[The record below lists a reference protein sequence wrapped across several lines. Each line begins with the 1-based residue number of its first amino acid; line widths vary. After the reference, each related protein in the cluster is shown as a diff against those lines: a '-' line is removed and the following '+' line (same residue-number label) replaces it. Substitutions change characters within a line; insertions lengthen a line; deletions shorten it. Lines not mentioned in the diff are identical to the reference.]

1 MLKFYLD
8 FDGVIA
14 DSAHECVNSAFSVW
28 LQMNQ
33 YLFDQLNWA
42 DKLNLQNKI
51 IDCSIANRYLVVP
64 PENYYCLIDA
74 VFHEIAFGKS
84 NLTSKSIHDLFVSK
98 LKSISDQEL
107 NEFKHNFFSY
117 RDKRFDSLSDS
128 DWVLENPPTRFIS
141 LFYKLIIDDDI
152 EIAVISRKNYKAIE
166 KWFKGTNFSVNKIYG
181 NEALSEFNNNKFLLI
196 ESIQGNNGNQKGI
209 FIDDFISEFDSLG
222 WQDINIITLAAG
234 WGYNDLKDNT
244 KQTLN
249 IIKEH
254 MSDLSN

>member
-1 MLKFYLD
+1 MKFYLD

-14 DSAHECVNSAFSVW
+14 HSAIECINSAYAVW
-28 LQMNQ
+28 LKKNSN
-33 YLFDQLNWA
+33 LFKNIDLTE
-42 DKLNLQNKI
+42 KLNLKSKI

-74 VFHEIAFGKS
+74 VFHEIAFGNS
-84 NLTSKSIHDLFVSK
+84 NLSTKSIHDLFVSK
-98 LKSISDQEL
+98 LNSISAQEL

-117 RDKRFDSLSDS
+117 RDKKFDSQSDS
-128 DWVLENPPTRFIS
+128 DWALENPPTPFIS
-141 LFYKLIIDDDI
+141 LFYKLINDNDI
-152 EIAVISRKNYKAIE
+152 EITVISRKNYKAIE
-166 KWFKGTNFSVNKIYG
+166 KWFKGTNLSVNKIYG

-196 ESIQGNNGNQKGI
+196 EDIQRNNGNQKGI

-222 WQDINIITLAAG
+222 WQDINVITLAAG

-249 IIKEH
+249 IIKEY
-254 MSDLSN
+254 MNDLSN

>member
-1 MLKFYLD
+1 MKFYLD

-14 DSAHECVNSAFSVW
+14 HSAIECINSAYAKKKKKNSN
-28 LQMNQ
+28 LYKNIDLAEKL
-33 YLFDQLNWA
+33 YL
-42 DKLNLQNKI
+42 KSKI

-107 NEFKHNFFSY
+107 NEFKHNFFLY
-117 RDKRFDSLSDS
+117 RDKKFDSLSDS
-128 DWVLENPPTRFIS
+128 DWVLENPPTSFIS
-141 LFYKLIIDDDI
+141 AFYELIKDYDVQIS
-152 EIAVISRKNYKAIE
+152 VVSRKNYKAIE
-166 KWFKGTNFSVNKIYG
+166 KWFKGANLSINKIYG
-181 NEALSEFNNNKFLLI
+181 NEALSSFKNNKFLLI
-196 ESIQGNNGNQKGI
+196 EDIQRNSGNQKGI
-209 FIDDFISEFDSLG
+209 FIDDFVSEFDSLG
-222 WQDINIITLAAG
+222 WQDINIITLPAG

-249 IIKEH
+249 IIKEY
-254 MSDLSN
+254 MDDLSN

>member
-1 MLKFYLD
+1 MNFYLD

-14 DSAHECVNSAFSVW
+14 HSAIECINSAYNVW
-28 LQMNQ
+28 LKKNSNL
-33 YLFDQLNWA
+33 YKNIDPTE
-42 DKLNLQNKI
+42 KLKLKSKI

-74 VFHEIAFGKS
+74 VFHEIAFGNS
-84 NLTSKSIHDLFVSK
+84 NLSTKSIHDLFVSK
-98 LKSISDQEL
+98 LNSVCEEEL

-117 RDKRFDSLSDS
+117 RDKKFDSQSDS
-128 DWVLENPPTRFIS
+128 DWVLENPPTPFIS
-141 LFYKLIIDDDI
+141 LFYKLINDNDI
-152 EIAVISRKNYKAIE
+152 EISVISRKNYKAIE
-166 KWFKGTNFSVNKIYG
+166 KWFKGANLSVNKIYG

-196 ESIQGNNGNQKGI
+196 EDIQRNNGNQKGI

-222 WQDINIITLAAG
+222 WQDINVITLAAG

-249 IIKEH
+249 IIKEY
-254 MSDLSN
+254 MNDLSN

>member
-1 MLKFYLD
+1 M
-8 FDGVIA
+8 
-14 DSAHECVNSAFSVW
+14 S
-28 LQMNQ
+28 
-33 YLFDQLNWA
+33 
-42 DKLNLQNKI
+42 KLNLVCE
-51 IDCSIANRYLVVP
+51 D
-64 PENYYCLIDA
+64 
-74 VFHEIAFGKS
+74 
-84 NLTSKSIHDLFVSK
+84 
-98 LKSISDQEL
+98 EL
-107 NEFKHNFFSY
+107 NEFKHNFFLY
-117 RDKRFDSLSDS
+117 RDKKFDSQSDS
-128 DWVLENPPTRFIS
+128 DWVLENPPTSFIS
-141 LFYKLIIDDDI
+141 AFYELIKDYDVQIS
-152 EIAVISRKNYKAIE
+152 VVSRKNYKSIE